1 MYSDVWDRH
10 SGDVRLKA
18 GLAAADLHMCQG
30 RFTDADELA
39 GRIESLCGAQG
50 REMRGHVARLRHL
63 ARRMAFDFTE
73 SADWLARA
81 QQEYEAAGSFVGL
94 ANVRTNHVEQYAFTD
109 PGTAVALAPDV
120 ITLHQESGTLH
131 ELGKA
136 WTALGVA
143 RIHLGELAAADAALT
158 EARTV
163 LDRARYRSGGA
174 RAELFHGVLR
184 LRRGD
189 RGGAELAARGAL
201 RELAGTEVY
210 PTLILLACALLE
222 RMGTD
227 DELSRR
233 ETVRARAAITAADPA
248 GAIEARMHG
257 VLTRM
262 TGAAV

>member
-1 MYSDVWDRH
+1 M
-10 SGDVRLKA
+10 
-18 GLAAADLHMCQG
+18 
-30 RFTDADELA
+30 
-39 GRIESLCGAQG
+39 
-50 REMRGHVARLRHL
+50 
-63 ARRMAFDFTE
+63 
-73 SADWLARA
+73 
-81 QQEYEAAGSFVGL
+81 
-94 ANVRTNHVEQYAFTD
+94 
-109 PGTAVALAPDV
+109 

-201 RELAGTEVY
+201 RELAGTEVH

-248 GAIEARMHG
+248 GAIEARMHD